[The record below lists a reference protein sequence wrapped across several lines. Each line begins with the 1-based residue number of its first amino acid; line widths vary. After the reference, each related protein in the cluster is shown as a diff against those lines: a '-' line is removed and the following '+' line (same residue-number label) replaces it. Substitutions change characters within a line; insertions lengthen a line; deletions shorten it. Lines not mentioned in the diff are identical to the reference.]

1 MLRILVADDHEI
13 VRNGLTSILREQ
25 PEPVEVTEASDGLE
39 VLEALRDRAIDLVVL
54 DIAMPRMTGLRV
66 LEEIR
71 QLYPALPVIILSVHS
86 AAMYVQQSLKLGANA
101 YLCKESASAELLDAV
116 SAARAGQTYICRMLR
131 DAVQ

>member
-13 VRNGLTSILREQ
+13 VRKGLASILSEQ

-39 VLEALRDRAIDLVVL
+39 VLEALRNGDIDLVVL

-86 AAMYVQQSLKLGANA
+86 AAMYVQQSLKLGASA

-116 SAARAGQTYICRMLR
+116 SATRAGQTYICRMLR